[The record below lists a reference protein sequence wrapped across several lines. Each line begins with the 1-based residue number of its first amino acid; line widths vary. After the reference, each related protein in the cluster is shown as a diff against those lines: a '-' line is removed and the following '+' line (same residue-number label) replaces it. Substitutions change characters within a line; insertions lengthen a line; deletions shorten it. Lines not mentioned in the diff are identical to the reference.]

1 MEDGDKYVLIVDDD
15 SDAQWILSRV
25 LEGLGLKTRTASDGL
40 EALACIEDRVP
51 ALILLDLMMPRMNG
65 FQVFT
70 YLRGNAATRHVPVI
84 VVSALSLGQEDM
96 LKLPG
101 VTEVV
106 KKSHFQVNELQS
118 KVGALLD
125 IPPDS
130 LVSNPHVVM

>member
-15 SDAQWILSRV
+15 SDAQWILSKV

-40 EALACIEDRVP
+40 EALACIE
-51 ALILLDLMMPRMNG
+51 
-65 FQVFT
+65 VFT

-106 KKSHFQVNELQS
+106 KKSHFQVDELQS

-130 LVSNPHVVM
+130 LVGNPHVVM